1 MYYVIAEGAPA
12 SQGKP
17 YHLLKFKTLRDMK
30 ECPLIHKGT
39 IVYSEVSQLDEF
51 CTKAELEAIWHTL
64 NLSSKAPQNKRI
76 TAGLLHEYVV
86 ENATVWKQGETQM
99 TEVKVSA
106 PEKAKT
112 SPAPKQEKAPIKRT
126 RTDSKHTIVV
136 LKQFEGKADSVR
148 GKALALAMKP
158 QTVEQA
164 IAAMRAAGFPAAV
177 ASSTI
182 KFAIAQQLIS
192 LKA

>member
-17 YHLLKFKTLRDMK
+17 YHLLKFKSLRDMK
-30 ECPLIHKGT
+30 ECPLIDKGT
-39 IVYSEVSQLDEF
+39 IVYSEVTQLDEF
-51 CTKAELEAIWHTL
+51 CTKGELEAIWHTL

-86 ENATVWKQGETQM
+86 ENATVWKQGDTKM

-106 PEKAKT
+106 PAKAET
-112 SPAPKQEKAPIKRT
+112 APKEKKAASRSRI
-126 RTDSKHTIVV
+126 SKEAKIVV
-136 LKQFEGKADSVR
+136 LKQFEGRAESIR
-148 GKALALAMKP
+148 GKALAVAMAAP
-158 QTVEQA
+158 TVEKA
-164 IAAMRAAGFPAAV
+164 VADMRAAGFTAAI
-177 ASSTI
+177 ANATI
-182 KFAIAQQLIS
+182 KFAVAEQLIV

>member
-17 YHLLKFKTLRDMK
+17 YHLLKFKSLRDMK
-30 ECPLIHKGT
+30 ECPLIDKGT
-39 IVYSEVSQLDEF
+39 IVYSEVTQLDEF

-86 ENATVWKQGETQM
+86 KNATVWKQGDTKM
-99 TEVKVSA
+99 TEVEVSA
-106 PEKAKT
+106 PAAET
-112 SPAPKQEKAPIKRT
+112 APKTKKVESRSRIDRT
-126 RTDSKHTIVV
+126 AKIVV
-136 LKQFEGKADSVR
+136 LKKFEGRAESIR
-148 GKALALAMKP
+148 GKALATAMAAP
-158 QTVEQA
+158 TVEKA
-164 IAAMRAAGFPAAV
+164 VADMRAAGFTAAI
-177 ASSTI
+177 ANATI
-182 KFAIAQQLIS
+182 KFAVAEQLIA